1 MAGPSV
7 WYTRRRRMSANWVH
21 VKVAVLVVVF
31 ASVFG
36 CGDDGSPAA
45 PSSSSGVRL
54 ILSVA
59 SFGMPISLS
68 VGGQTI
74 SNGGT
79 HEIRLPA
86 GTHTITGAFTPAGPV
101 TLPQLGIS
109 FIGHPAGGGGVR
121 SGSLRSLTGP
131 VLQTNV
137 CSVIYS
143 TTELQNFSIQFE
155 VTTDANSSCP
165 VPGSF

>member
-1 MAGPSV
+1 MG
-7 WYTRRRRMSANWVH
+7 RRKR
-21 VKVAVLVVVF
+21 VAVLVVVS
-31 ASVFG
+31 ASLLSCG
-36 CGDDGSPAA
+36 CGGSPAG
-45 PSSSSGVRL
+45 PSGGSDVRL
-54 ILSVA
+54 ILSVP
-59 SFGMPISLS
+59 SFGMTISLS

-74 SNGGT
+74 SAAGT

-86 GTHTITGAFTPAGPV
+86 GTQTMNGSFTPTGPL
-101 TLPQLGIS
+101 TLPQLAIS

-131 VLQTNV
+131 VFQTNA
-137 CSVIYS
+137 CSITYS
-143 TTELQNFSIQFE
+143 TLPGTTESQSFSIQFE